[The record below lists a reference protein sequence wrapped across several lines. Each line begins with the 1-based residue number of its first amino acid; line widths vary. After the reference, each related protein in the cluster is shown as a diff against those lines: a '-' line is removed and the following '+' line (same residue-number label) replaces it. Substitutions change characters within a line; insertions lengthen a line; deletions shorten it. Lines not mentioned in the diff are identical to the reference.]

1 MPTTRCPKGSRKDK
15 NGNCVEK
22 NTNQPN
28 LESPKKNT
36 NEPNVEIPKNNT
48 KRCPKG
54 YRRNK
59 TGDCVDNNT
68 TKKTRKSSEKK
79 KASSEKKK
87 ASSETKTPRSIY
99 AKRYFAN
106 NKSTIH
112 LLDKFGDSKKV
123 MVQVNYNDVE
133 QFMNYRNLANR
144 PESDCFFQTIFSLGL
159 RDVKMA
165 KQDSMNSNIT
175 GEGASISEIIPY
187 IKNTFNL
194 SNAEKVG
201 FKRNSLAKEVLQ
213 LNTSKDKINDKIV
226 KLLTPLIKEGY
237 AAPISIMRYNKRTG
251 KQDGHSMIA
260 YKYNNVLYF
269 FDPQKKFSYVTIGN
283 IFNST
288 NIFDVAGCDII
299 AFGYYTVTNLDH
311 PKPLMNT
318 TCKIKK

>member
-15 NGNCVEK
+15 NGNCVK
-22 NTNQPN
+22 NVI
-28 LESPKKNT
+28 
-36 NEPNVEIPKNNT
+36 NEPTVEIPKKRETPPKNIT

-54 YRRNK
+54 YRKNK
-59 TGDCVDNNT
+59 LGDCIKQEISNNNT
-68 TKKTRKSSEKK
+68 TKKRKISSEKK
-79 KASSEKKK
+79 KISSEKK

-144 PESDCFFQTIFSLGL
+144 PQSDCFFQTIFSLGL

-165 KQDSMNSNIT
+165 KQDSMNANNT
-175 GEGASISEIIPY
+175 GEGASVSEIIPY
-187 IKNTFNL
+187 IKNVFNL
-194 SNAEKVG
+194 SNAEKVS
-201 FKRNSLAKEVLQ
+201 FKRISLAKEVLE
-213 LNTSKDKINDKIV
+213 LNTSRDKINNKIV

-237 AAPISIMRYNKRTG
+237 AAPIAIMRYNKRSG
-251 KQDGHSMIA
+251 KRDGHSMIA
-260 YKYNNVLYF
+260 YKYNNILHF
-269 FDPQKKFSYVTIGN
+269 FDPQKKYSYVTIGN

-288 NIFDVAGCDII
+288 NIFDVAESDFIE
-299 AFGYYTVTNLDH
+299 FGYYTVTKLDH